1 MAIAVAASD
10 ARDSGRRARGHR
22 ATCSDESR
30 PRARA
35 LSPRSKC
42 VDGRIRTL
50 PTVALLAPGGFG
62 ILIDTEQARRAL
74 ATCEAWRERERRR
87 ELRAAELAELEAAER
102 ARRDARAAAA
112 AARRRGWDALESHIR
127 HCRRRS
133 AEASTAVTR
142 ARERVASAGAAST
155 ELPAKVRATATRS
168 ARCARELDAALACR
182 GARNARDAVRA
193 VFARGARGKTS
204 RRKGKTSQSRNAV
217 GTQSRA
223 RPAGPR
229 WR

>member
-22 ATCSDESR
+22 TTCSDESR

-112 AARRRGWDALESHIR
+112 AADGEAGTRSRATSVTAEDEAPRRR
-127 HCRRRS
+127 RRR
-133 AEASTAVTR
+133 R
-142 ARERVASAGAAST
+142 APRRRERGRSLDRVAGEGAR
-155 ELPAKVRATATRS
+155 PRRS

-204 RRKGKTSQSRNAV
+204 RRKGKTSQDAKR

>member
-22 ATCSDESR
+22 TTCSDESR

-102 ARRDARAAAA
+102 VAVARTFAGDSVEAAP
-112 AARRRGWDALESHIR
+112 AL
-127 HCRRRS
+127 
-133 AEASTAVTR
+133 
-142 ARERVASAGAAST
+142 
-155 ELPAKVRATATRS
+155 ATRS
-168 ARCARELDAALACR
+168 
-182 GARNARDAVRA
+182 
-193 VFARGARGKTS
+193 
-204 RRKGKTSQSRNAV
+204 
-217 GTQSRA
+217 RA
-223 RPAGPR
+223 RVAAVDASAPR
-229 WR
+229 LRQ